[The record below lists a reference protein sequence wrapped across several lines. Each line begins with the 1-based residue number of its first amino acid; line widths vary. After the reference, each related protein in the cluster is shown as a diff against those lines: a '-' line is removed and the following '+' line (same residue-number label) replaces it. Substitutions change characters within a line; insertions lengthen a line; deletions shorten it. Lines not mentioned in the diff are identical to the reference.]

1 MKQYALIATALM
13 LSAFSS
19 PSTDTSVESACLSQV
34 KSCFAFSEDARD
46 LCFQRAARADDCRD
60 DAHGQLAAKR
70 ATFSSVA
77 PEGADDVAASPDA
90 HLIDRECVQNFDN
103 FWLSNIVN
111 GSLSRDT
118 LDNLHELLVACT
130 KSSSFEMMRP

>member
-19 PSTDTSVESACLSQV
+19 PHTDTQVESACLGQL
-34 KSCFAFSEDARD
+34 KSCFALSDESRD
-46 LCFQRAARADDCRD
+46 LCFQRTSRTAECLE

-70 ATFSSVA
+70 ATFSSIA
-77 PEGADDVAASPDA
+77 PEGSEDVIPTPDA
-90 HLIDRECVQNFDN
+90 NLIDRECVQNFDN

-111 GSLSRDT
+111 GSVSQDT
-118 LDNLHELLVACT
+118 LANLHGLLATCT
-130 KSSSFEMMRP
+130 KSASLEMMRP